1 MHNHDEIV
9 VIHPGDLVK
18 HTKYYFSWTTH
29 GHVNIR
35 SGEFVG
41 YEAEG
46 HKEGYK
52 FKHVKI
58 IPQNRTTNVEFYADA
73 DADADG
79 ITFYRYKKD
88 VDLDALIDRATN
100 SGGVPAAGGGKK
112 TKRSRKSRHNRKTKR
127 SRKFRHNRKTRY
139 H

>member
-1 MHNHDEIV
+1 MYNHPEIV
-9 VIHPGDLVK
+9 VIDPGDLVK
-18 HTKYYFSWTTH
+18 HTKYYFSWRTH
-29 GHVNIR
+29 GHVNVR

-41 YEAEG
+41 YEMEG

-58 IPQNRTTNVEFYADA
+58 IPENRTTLVEFYADA

-88 VDLDALIDRATN
+88 VDLDAFIDRVTKTA
-100 SGGVPAAGGGKK
+100 GIPAAGGGKK
-112 TKRSRKSRHNRKTKR
+112 TKRRKSRHNRKTKR
-127 SRKFRHNRKTRY
+127 IRKSRHNRKTRY